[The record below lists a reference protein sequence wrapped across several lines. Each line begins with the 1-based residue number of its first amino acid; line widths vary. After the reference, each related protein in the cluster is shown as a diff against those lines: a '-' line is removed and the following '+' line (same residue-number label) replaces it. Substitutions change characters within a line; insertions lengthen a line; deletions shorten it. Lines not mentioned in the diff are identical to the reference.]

1 LSQAPKVTKYQNE
14 IINFY
19 QKMTKVKMLS
29 GNYPHGMEYCRLG
42 LDHLIS
48 TVGPHSHE
56 VASLKASLAE
66 ILMRL
71 QRHSEAKV
79 IYEESLQIYQTLH
92 PDLVHVEVPS
102 LLYSLYLCATQ
113 IANTSTVSGSG
124 GGGLDQNEDEGRNAE
139 MTRQTEHSYL
149 HLSLEIIEKLFETTI
164 TSVDC
169 TSKTIKLKEMKAICL
184 RELSLLLVDSD
195 SRHQK
200 AQEAIDSA
208 QQAHQLIHQIYGI
221 NSHEAALALCHI
233 GKIYK
238 KLIKYSEAAKL
249 FHEVIMISEKCLRN
263 DAAIEA
269 LNHLADIN
277 FAQSKYIETEQY
289 LNKALAYLRQRQY
302 LYDDQEAGSSLSS
315 FENQF
320 QSGHMLLSP
329 QSEMRMSSQQEGNS
343 LIAQQLCTLGD
354 LKRETNEYEKSR
366 QYYEGALLILK
377 TTYGVQHTSV
387 AQVLEMLSELFIERG
402 EGRIGRRYHDE
413 ALGIYQTLQSGEH
426 YSGFQEAEDT
436 EEKTKSVVEAAGNS
450 TTTLGGLAA
459 LISAEEK
466 YDDIIPLP
474 EKVV

>member
-1 LSQAPKVTKYQNE
+1 
-14 IINFY
+14 
-19 QKMTKVKMLS
+19 
-29 GNYPHGMEYCRLG
+29 
-42 LDHLIS
+42 
-48 TVGPHSHE
+48 
-56 VASLKASLAE
+56 
-66 ILMRL
+66 
-71 QRHSEAKV
+71 
-79 IYEESLQIYQTLH
+79 
-92 PDLVHVEVPS
+92 
-102 LLYSLYLCATQ
+102 
-113 IANTSTVSGSG
+113 
-124 GGGLDQNEDEGRNAE
+124 
-139 MTRQTEHSYL
+139 
-149 HLSLEIIEKLFETTI
+149 
-164 TSVDC
+164 
-169 TSKTIKLKEMKAICL
+169 
-184 RELSLLLVDSD
+184 
-195 SRHQK
+195 
-200 AQEAIDSA
+200 
-208 QQAHQLIHQIYGI
+208 LIHQIYGI

-302 LYDDQEAGSSLSS
+302 LYDDQEVGSSLSI